1 MNKIWFL
8 KQYVICFFSFYV
20 LRLICP
26 PSDFATSQL
35 FIQGTN
41 DTIYGKLYK
50 DKMDGLNSF
59 YPTLEAGMYHVLNS
73 NQEVAY
79 FQNID
84 FVNSIKETHCKVQN
98 SIMLTIIRDV
108 GTGKP

>member
-1 MNKIWFL
+1 MNIIGNVIFEAICNIFFL
-8 KQYVICFFSFYV
+8 CV

-59 YPTLEAGMYHVLNS
+59 YPTVGAAMDHVLNS
-73 NQEVAY
+73 NVKVAY
-79 FQNID
+79 IQNVD
-84 FVNSIKETHCKVQN
+84 YVNSIKETHCKVQIQLRWQ
-98 SIMLTIIRDV
+98 SYSF
-108 GTGKP
+108 